1 MLPIHNISPP
11 PVTVLAELTGL
22 FAVGTYDASM
32 SDVNAG
38 GCSIH
43 YVSDGDSDGPSVV
56 FLGEL
61 GLGPW
66 QWAWQ
71 YGRLPGRFQ
80 TVVIDT
86 RGCGRSDAPDGPY
99 AMKGLVSDLE
109 AVLNDASIRK
119 AHLVGCGLGGCV
131 ALGAARQTNRAR
143 SLTLINTP
151 AAGADL
157 NPTDLAADPA
167 DSSAVRESTN
177 ALFSDTFGTDAP
189 GLVDQ
194 IVEWRCDEDAEP
206 AARKAQQ
213 ATLGEFNA
221 GALYELT
228 LPALVVA
235 GGQDSVVSPD
245 QSHQLADDLPRGR
258 FQRFPDVGH
267 FPTIERA
274 TAFTD
279 ELVAFVES
287 AEK

>member
-1 MLPIHNISPP
+1 
-11 PVTVLAELTGL
+11 
-22 FAVGTYDASM
+22 M

-43 YVSDGDSDGPSVV
+43 YISDGDTDGPSVV

-86 RGCGRSDAPDGPY
+86 RGCGRSDAPNGPY
-99 AMKGLVSDLE
+99 AMKDLVSDLE

-131 ALGAARQTNRAR
+131 ALAAARQTNRAR
-143 SLTLINTP
+143 SLTLISTP
-151 AAGADL
+151 ASGADID
-157 NPTDLAADPA
+157 PTDLAADPA

-177 ALFSDTFGTDAP
+177 ALFSDAFVTDAP
-189 GLVDQ
+189 DLVEQ

-206 AARKAQQ
+206 AARAAQQ
-213 ATLGEFNA
+213 AALVDFDA

-235 GGQDSVVSPD
+235 GETDSVVRPE
-245 QSHQLADDLPRGR
+245 QSHQLAEDLPRGR
-258 FQRFPDVGH
+258 FRRFPGVGH

-279 ELVAFVES
+279 ELVTFVES